1 MSFLGLDVGEKKIG
15 LAVSMSGKLAREMPP
30 VLIKKNLPLESAER
44 LAVLDILEIIEK
56 YKIRKIVIG
65 LPYNEDGKEA
75 LQAKFIRRFVERLEE
90 RTKLPIIFEDE
101 SDTTSEAERILK
113 EQGMTFF
120 EAKQRVDGLAAR
132 LLLEQYLRK
141 NEKS

>member
-1 MSFLGLDVGEKKIG
+1 MSFLGLDVGEKKVG
-15 LAVSMSGKLAREMPP
+15 LAVSTSGKLAREMPP
-30 VLIKKNLPLESAER
+30 VLIKKNLPIESAER
-44 LAVLDILEIIEK
+44 LAVLDILEIIENH
-56 YKIRKIVIG
+56 KIKKIVVG

-132 LLLEQYLRK
+132 LLLEQYLRQ
-141 NEKS
+141 NEK